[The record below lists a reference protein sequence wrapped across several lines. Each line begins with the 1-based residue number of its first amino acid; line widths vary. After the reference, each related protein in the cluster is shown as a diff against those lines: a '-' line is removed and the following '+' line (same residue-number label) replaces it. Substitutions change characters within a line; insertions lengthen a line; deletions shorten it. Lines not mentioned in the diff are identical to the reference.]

1 MDTDEKS
8 LSGLIRVHPW
18 LKTSCPAPRRAGSG
32 AGAPHTT
39 PWASPPTR
47 KLALEELGL
56 DKAALKGYEASMRI
70 LELGMM
76 AGRSEWETKSGDGAL
91 QPGEQSGQP
100 DGAKARPKAGET
112 ERKADAIGSV
122 RLNET

>member
-1 MDTDEKS
+1 
-8 LSGLIRVHPW
+8 
-18 LKTSCPAPRRAGSG
+18 
-32 AGAPHTT
+32 
-39 PWASPPTR
+39 
-47 KLALEELGL
+47 LEELGL

-100 DGAKARPKAGET
+100 DGSKARPKAGET

-122 RLNET
+122 